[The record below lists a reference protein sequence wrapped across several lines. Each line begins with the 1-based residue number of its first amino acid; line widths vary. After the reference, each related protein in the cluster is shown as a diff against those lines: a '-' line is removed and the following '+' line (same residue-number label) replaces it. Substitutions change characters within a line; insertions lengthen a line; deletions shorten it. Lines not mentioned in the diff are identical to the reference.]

1 MSEEFLEESSKLDL
15 YYAERKLASPIIH
28 LIHDWQQAKEKGQ
41 EKPESELKQEIL
53 NLLDN
58 GGDVN
63 EPELPLSDYNY
74 GYTPILIASE
84 AGAVEVVQALIERGA
99 NVDAI
104 LTQSY
109 NCTSLGLAIIYDIL
123 ELVKILVKNG
133 ATLRFRFSH
142 GNNSPLHMACRTNRP
157 EIAEFFIRNNAELN
171 SLQPVFYGNVQ
182 YGFSLTPLH
191 MIICYNGTL
200 KIVELLAQ
208 YGADLEI
215 QSAGGQTALLL
226 ALFENQF
233 EMAKVLIENGAN
245 VNFINFNADGQNPLH
260 IAATKDYPGST
271 KMLIDYGA
279 DINTRNIQGDNALQV
294 SLHFQ
299 KHENFKLIVFMNH
312 QYI

>member
-104 LTQSY
+104 LTQL
-109 NCTSLGLAIIYDIL
+109 NQLIQVIQTRIRKMQRQLL
-123 ELVKILVKNG
+123 
-133 ATLRFRFSH
+133 
-142 GNNSPLHMACRTNRP
+142 TNR
-157 EIAEFFIRNNAELN
+157 
-171 SLQPVFYGNVQ
+171 
-182 YGFSLTPLH
+182 
-191 MIICYNGTL
+191 
-200 KIVELLAQ
+200 KI
-208 YGADLEI
+208 
-215 QSAGGQTALLL
+215 
-226 ALFENQF
+226 
-233 EMAKVLIENGAN
+233 
-245 VNFINFNADGQNPLH
+245 
-260 IAATKDYPGST
+260 
-271 KMLIDYGA
+271 
-279 DINTRNIQGDNALQV
+279 
-294 SLHFQ
+294 HFP
-299 KHENFKLIVFMNH
+299 K
-312 QYI
+312 